1 MPNNIKKSDEKI
13 KIGNRNAV
21 VYIGQRG
28 GKYVK
33 IKGEYV
39 NIRKIGGGVTW
50 AENLESYREIP
61 AIEKLS
67 IRQSLEF
74 ARKYVKEHPIDP
86 NNQEDI
92 SAKLNDYIT
101 ACEDPDEYDNA
112 YYCNEIKKIV
122 DTIRNGNGD
131 IIEIVGPEKG
141 INTGGKK
148 QNKKK

>member
-1 MPNNIKKSDEKI
+1 MPNNIKKTDEKI

-33 IKGEYV
+33 IKGEFV
-39 NIRKIGGGVTW
+39 NIRKVGGGVTW
-50 AENLESYREIP
+50 AEQLETYKEIP

-67 IRQSLEF
+67 PRQIISFAKEYIRD
-74 ARKYVKEHPIDP
+74 HPIDP
-86 NNQEDI
+86 DNQEDV
-92 SAKLNDYIT
+92 SAKLQYAIT
-101 ACEDPDEYDNA
+101 AYEDKDEYDTA
-112 YYCNEIKKIV
+112 FYYKQIKEIV

-131 IIEIVGPEKG
+131 LIEIVGPEKG